1 MGKVNEFT
9 AMSQSLD
16 VTFKALGHPKRLA
29 ILKRLIRRVHTCCT
43 VNAEEECCLEEPTCD
58 FGELKED
65 LGISKSSLS
74 LHLKELHHAKLVK
87 KIKDGRKVT
96 LQINSQRLKELRD
109 FFELEIDQPTEEWM
123 KSNA

>member
-1 MGKVNEFT
+1 
-9 AMSQSLD
+9 MSQSLD
-16 VTFKALGHPKRLA
+16 VAFKALGHPKRLA
-29 ILKRLIRRVHTCCT
+29 ILKRLIRRVHTCCI
-43 VNAEEECCLEEPTCD
+43 VNAEEECCMEEPTCD

-96 LQINSQRLKELRD
+96 LQINPQRLKELQD